1 LAASEPSARVAIE
14 FVSRRDA
21 PPLAALRIASIFR
34 AHSGEADMLKSVSAF
49 ALVLLMGIP
58 AFADGM
64 EVSRPRYRHYGIY
77 LPPERHVIEVVRP
90 PYSANFII
98 NGARFVGQTPA
109 CWSWA
114 AGERIKLLAGDWNG
128 RCDYAVFYNFYRRST
143 CEMLCGG
150 SRW

>member
-1 LAASEPSARVAIE
+1 
-14 FVSRRDA
+14 
-21 PPLAALRIASIFR
+21 
-34 AHSGEADMLKSVSAF
+34 M
-49 ALVLLMGIP
+49 
-58 AFADGM
+58 
-64 EVSRPRYRHYGIY
+64 
-77 LPPERHVIEVVRP
+77 IEVVRP

-128 RCDYAVFYNFYRRST
+128 RCAYAVFYNFYRRST

-150 SRW
+150 SRWWRLGPGSSAAQRLAVAPPTEVLHGILRRR

>member
-1 LAASEPSARVAIE
+1 MPI
-14 FVSRRDA
+14 
-21 PPLAALRIASIFR
+21 
-34 AHSGEADMLKSVSAF
+34 SGEAKMLKSVAAF
-49 ALVLLMGIP
+49 ALVLSMGAP
-58 AFADGM
+58 VFADGM
-64 EVSRPRYRHYGIY
+64 DVSRPRYRYHQLY

-98 NGARFVGQTPA
+98 NGARFVGRTPA

-114 AGERIKLLAGDWNG
+114 AGERIKLLAGDWNA

-143 CEMLCGG
+143 CEMWCGG

>member
-1 LAASEPSARVAIE
+1 
-14 FVSRRDA
+14 
-21 PPLAALRIASIFR
+21 
-34 AHSGEADMLKSVSAF
+34 MLKSVSAF
-49 ALVLLMGIP
+49 ALVLLMGVP
-58 AFADGM
+58 ALADGM
-64 EVSRPRYRHYGIY
+64 EFSRPRYRHYGIY

-114 AGERIKLLAGDWNG
+114 AGESVKLLAGDWNG

-143 CEMLCGG
+143 CQMLCGG
-150 SRW
+150 SRWW